1 MDIFLKFLSGYG
13 SIVVVVVLLL
23 IIFAIKFNGKVRAM
37 AYKYIPEA
45 EDGSIKDTLK
55 NGAYETLDKI
65 QRSDL
70 DERMVQVMAVVIQ
83 QIPLL
88 RILPTS
94 AIEGY
99 VNKLVQTAFDNIK
112 AALKVE
118 PKTKD
123 SDTIKFVDKSAK
135 AVSEETIKLSQEIF
149 NKLEKQVQ
157 DLTKQTKPEDT
168 AKDAKALLD
177 LINSINKK

>member
-1 MDIFLKFLSGYG
+1 MDMFLKFLSGYG
-13 SIVVVVVLLL
+13 SVVVIVVLLL
-23 IIFAIKFNGKVRAM
+23 IVFAIKFNGKVRAL

-45 EDGSIKDTLK
+45 EDGSIVATIKK
-55 NGAYETLDKI
+55 GAYETLDKI

-83 QIPLL
+83 QVPLL

-94 AIEGY
+94 AVEGY
-99 VNKLVQTAFDNIK
+99 VNKLVQAAFNNVK
-112 AALKVE
+112 ASLKVE

-123 SDTIKFVDKSAK
+123 SDTVKFVDKSAK
-135 AVSEETIKLSQEIF
+135 AVSEETIKLSQAMFAKI
-149 NKLEKQVQ
+149 EKQVN
-157 DLTKQTKPEDT
+157 DLSKQTKPEDT

>member
-1 MDIFLKFLSGYG
+1 MDMFLKFLSGYG
-13 SIVVVVVLLL
+13 PVVVIVVLLL
-23 IIFAIKFNGKVRAM
+23 AVFAIKFNGKVRAV

-45 EDGSIKDTLK
+45 EDGSLLATIKQ
-55 NGAYETLDKI
+55 GAYATLDKI

-99 VNKLVQTAFDNIK
+99 VNKLVQSAFNNVK
-112 AALKVE
+112 ASLKVT

-123 SDTIKFVDKSAK
+123 SDTIKFVDKSTK
-135 AVSEETIKLSQEIF
+135 AVSDETIKLSQEMFAKI
-149 NKLEKQVQ
+149 EKQVNNLANQ
-157 DLTKQTKPEDT
+157 AKPEDSS
-168 AKDAKALLD
+168 KDVKALLE

>member
-1 MDIFLKFLSGYG
+1 MDMFLKFLSGYG
-13 SIVVVVVLLL
+13 SVVVIVVLLL
-23 IIFAIKFNGKVRAM
+23 AVFAIKFNGKVRAV

-45 EDGSIKDTLK
+45 EDGSILATIKQ
-55 NGAYETLDKI
+55 GAYVTLDKI

-99 VNKLVQTAFDNIK
+99 VNKLVQSAFNNVK
-112 AALKVE
+112 ASLKVT
-118 PKTKD
+118 PKIKD
-123 SDTIKFVDKSAK
+123 SDTIKFVDKSTK
-135 AVSEETIKLSQEIF
+135 AVSDETIKLSQEMFAKI
-149 NKLEKQVQ
+149 EKQVNNLANQ
-157 DLTKQTKPEDT
+157 NKPEDNS
-168 AKDAKALLD
+168 KDLKVLLD